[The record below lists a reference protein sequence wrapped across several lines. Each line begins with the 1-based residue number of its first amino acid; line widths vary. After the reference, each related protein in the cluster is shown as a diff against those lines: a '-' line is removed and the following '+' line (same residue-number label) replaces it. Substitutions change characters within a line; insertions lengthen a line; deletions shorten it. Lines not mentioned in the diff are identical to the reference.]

1 MLHLDTD
8 FLVYALGARGPERAK
23 LFALS
28 ESDAQLQIS
37 AIAWYEFSRGPRRP
51 EQLAIGRSFFSPDG
65 IIPFSEEIASKA
77 AELFRTLGS
86 PRKRA
91 ADIAIAST
99 ALALGATLLTRNRR
113 DFSDIPGL
121 NLEIVSSDE
130 E

>member
-1 MLHLDTD
+1 LLHLDTD